1 METPTRPARPMT
13 ASVAR
18 GRTRH
23 VQQNGSGEGNYSN
36 VSKIGHRNGVHENGA
51 KDMLQNGGSRTHAAP
66 SDDSFL
72 VRLFTRTVA
81 PLFLMAT
88 CPNAVMLLWY
98 TAVRC
103 DGSFEKLWSM
113 FSAEGIVGGLMEVW
127 KGIDIVS
134 PLAVGVILIYMAWAL
149 LLMVLLPG
157 PRVEGPVT
165 ARGNVPVYTDNG
177 FLCYVVTIVAFVVLT
192 FGLKQYGMS
201 PTIVYDHFGEFLGTL
216 TVFSHVLCIA
226 LHLKGLFYPSS
237 SDSGTT
243 GNLIFDY
250 YWGTE
255 LYPRV
260 FGIDV
265 KVFTNCR
272 FGMTV
277 WPLLVLIFALK
288 SYEISG
294 FVDSMWVSVAL
305 QMIYFTKFFWWES
318 GYMRTIDIM
327 LDRAGFYICWG
338 CLVFIPGLYA
348 SVSLYH
354 VNHPVQLGPTL
365 SLAILSAGITA
376 IVINYLA
383 DKQKQDVR
391 RTNAQCLV
399 WGRRPEVI
407 HATYTVA
414 GERRTSLLLVS
425 GYWGLARHFHYLPE
439 LLLAYLWTSPAWF
452 THVMPYSYL
461 IFLTVLLVHRTFRD
475 DEKCSEKYTIY
486 WQEYCNKVPYKIIPG
501 VF

>member
-1 METPTRPARPMT
+1 METSTRPARPMT

-23 VQQNGSGEGNYSN
+23 VQQNGSGGGSCSN
-36 VSKIGHRNGVHENGA
+36 GSTIGHQNGVHENGTR
-51 KDMLQNGGSRTHAAP
+51 DVLQNGGSSAHAAP

-103 DGSFEKLWSM
+103 DGSFEELWSM
-113 FSAEGIVGGLMEVW
+113 FSAEGIVGGLVEVW
-127 KGIDIVS
+127 RGIDIVS
-134 PLAVGVILIYMAWAL
+134 PLAVGVILGYMAWAL

-165 ARGNVPVYTDNG
+165 PRGNVPVYTDNG
-177 FLCYVVTIVAFVVLT
+177 FLCYVVTIVAFVALT

-288 SYEISG
+288 SYETSG

-348 SVSLYH
+348 SVSLYL
-354 VNHPVQLGPTL
+354 VNHPVRLGPIL

-376 IVINYLA
+376 IVVNYLA

-425 GYWGLARHFHYLPE
+425 GYWGIARHFHYLPE
-439 LLLAYLWTSPAWF
+439 LFLAYLWTAPAWF

-461 IFLTVLLVHRTFRD
+461 IFLAVLLIHRTFRD

-486 WQEYCNKVPYKIIPG
+486 WREYCNKVRYKIIPG